1 MQNDESWAL
10 KNIVTVTVGRIRYL
24 RVFLLER
31 CFYRTEIFFVR
42 FLGNREKLFFLATI
56 VLAALILILI
66 LVIGCLFRKAHAKK
80 DTTEKKKSDHEVTDV
95 GNNPTYENIPGN
107 EHAFIAE
114 VSTPDDWQTELSTYT
129 SLERK
134 NDETDENHYSH
145 LNKNTDKMNGEIS
158 LWSDWC
164 QK

>member
-1 MQNDESWAL
+1 M
-10 KNIVTVTVGRIRYL
+10 TVGPIRSL
-24 RVFLLER
+24 RVFLLQI
-31 CFYRTEIFFVR
+31 CLYRTQTFFVR
-42 FLGNREKLFFLATI
+42 FLANREKLFFLATI

-134 NDETDENHYSH
+134 NDETYENYYCH
-145 LNKNTDKMNGEIS
+145 LNKKIPTE
-158 LWSDWC
+158 
-164 QK
+164 

>member
-1 MQNDESWAL
+1 M
-10 KNIVTVTVGRIRYL
+10 TVGRIRYL

-158 LWSDWC
+158 L
-164 QK
+164 